1 MLAVKE
7 LSKSYAA
14 EPALS
19 IMQQNL
25 HFRLC
30 SRTCTFAYAAEPAL
44 SNVSFSLNRGEVV
57 VLLGASLTEGK
68 YR

>member
-1 MLAVKE
+1 VKE

-30 SRTCTFAYAAEPAL
+30 SRTCTFDYAAEPAL
-44 SNVSFSLNRGEVV
+44 SPMQQNLHFRM
-57 VLLGASLTEGK
+57 
-68 YR
+68 YRLA

>member
-1 MLAVKE
+1 MYAGSERTQQILC
-7 LSKSYAA
+7 SRTCTFDYAA

-30 SRTCTFAYAAEPAL
+30 SRTCTFDYAAEPAL
-44 SNVSFSLNRGEVV
+44 SPMQQNLHFRM
-57 VLLGASLTEGK
+57 
-68 YR
+68 YRLA

>member
-1 MLAVKE
+1 
-7 LSKSYAA
+7 
-14 EPALS
+14 
-19 IMQQNL
+19 MQQNL